1 MKIWKNAL
9 FVLALVAAFF
19 VGWWAAGEP
28 KAPAPPTVTPEPSP
42 TSTPLPLPSPSPLLS
57 PTSSPAPSPTL
68 SPLPTPTVEYTLRL
82 YMPLIA
88 RDGNLEGP

>member
-28 KAPAPPTVTPEPSP
+28 EAPVPPTAIPEPSP
-42 TSTPLPLPSPSPLLS
+42 TSTLRPSPSPSPLLS
-57 PTSSPAPSPTL
+57 PTSPPAPSPTL
-68 SPLPTPTVEYTLRL
+68 SPLPTPAVEYAVRL
-82 YMPLIA
+82 YMPLIMQ
-88 RDGNLEGP
+88 DGNLEGP

>member
-28 KAPAPPTVTPEPSP
+28 EAPAHPIATPEPSP
-42 TSTPLPLPSPSPLLS
+42 TSTLRPSPSPLLS
-57 PTSSPAPSPTL
+57 PTSPPAPSPTL
-68 SPLPTPTVEYTLRL
+68 SPLPPPAVAYTVRL
-82 YMPLIA
+82 YMPLIMK
-88 RDGNLEGP
+88 DGNLEGP